1 MQLVFVQESQPIDA
15 ILLIFA
21 KICIDADGQCVG
33 IQLGTIEQLFEEMSF
48 FLFLFY
54 QLLR

>member
-21 KICIDADGQCVG
+21 KICIDADGQSVS
-33 IQLGTIEQLFEEMSF
+33 IQLGAIEKLFEEMPF
-48 FLFLFY
+48 FLFLFN
-54 QLLR
+54 QLMR